1 MPTKPIFSG
10 RVDELN
16 EILEKRE
23 IAENILLMK
32 IHSPQIAKK
41 ALPGNFVILRTHE
54 KGERFPLTIGD
65 SDVDEGT
72 ITLFFMVVGWSTH
85 HLSTLAVGDTILN
98 VLGPLGN
105 HFEVKNYGTV
115 VVVGGGIGIAV
126 AYPEAK
132 ALSKAGNR
140 VISIIGAR
148 TKELL
153 LMEDEIRKLSDE
165 LYITT
170 DNGSKGQKGFV
181 TQVLQKLIDDG
192 VKIDLVTTIGPPI
205 MMKVVSNVTRPY
217 GIKTIVNLNPIML
230 DGTGMCGCCRVSV
243 GGSTL
248 FACVDGP
255 TFDGHKVDFDLLMAR
270 LAHYRKE
277 EAESLE
283 EHKCNL
289 MLDR

>member
-1 MPTKPIFSG
+1 M
-10 RVDELN
+10 RQN

-23 IAENILLMK
+23 IAENILLIK
-32 IHSPQIAKK
+32 IHNPVLTRK
-41 ALPGNFVILRTHE
+41 AQPGNFVILRTHE
-54 KGERFPLTIGD
+54 NGERFPLTIGD
-65 SDVDEGT
+65 SDINEGT
-72 ITLFFMVVGWSTH
+72 ITIIFMIVGRSTH
-85 HLSTLAVGDTILN
+85 HLSTLEVGDVILN

-132 ALSKAGNR
+132 VLSNAGNR

-148 TKELL
+148 NKDLL
-153 LMEDEIRKLSDE
+153 LMEDEMRELSDE
-165 LYITT
+165 LYVTT
-170 DNGSKGQKGFV
+170 DDGSKGHKGFV
-181 TQVLQKLIDDG
+181 TQVLQKLIDIG
-192 VKIDLVTTIGPPI
+192 EKIDLVTTIGPPI
-205 MMKVVSNVTRPY
+205 MMKVVCNVTRPY

-248 FACVDGP
+248 FACIDGP
-255 TFDGHKVDFDLLMAR
+255 SFDGHKVDFDLLMSR
-270 LAHYRKE
+270 LGYYREK
-277 EAESLE
+277 EAESME

-289 MLDR
+289 RPDR